1 MKKIIS
7 YSLWGNNERYTHG
20 ALRNSELAS
29 EIYPD
34 WICRFYIGKSVPDD
48 IIKSL
53 KKKDNTQ
60 LILMNKPGDWYSM
73 FWRFLPASDS
83 NVDVMISRDC
93 DSRLT
98 VRERAAVEEWLKS
111 DKLFHIM
118 RDHPYHKT
126 EILGGMWGVKKP
138 LLSEMKEMIGKYR
151 IGNFWQVDQNFL
163 REKVYPMVKDHA
175 MVHDEFF
182 SNKPFPYTRDD
193 KHFVGQAYSGDDKI
207 LDGDEYF
214 IDRIKETI
222 DASPR

>member
-7 YSLWGNNERYTHG
+7 YSLWGDNERYTHG
-20 ALRNSELAS
+20 ALRNSELAN

-53 KKKDNTQ
+53 KEKGNTQ
-60 LILMNKPGDWYSM
+60 LILMNKLGDWYSM

-98 VRERAAVEEWLKS
+98 LRERAAVEEWLKS

-138 LLSEMKEMIGKYR
+138 LLNDMKEMIGKYR

-163 REKVYPMVKDHA
+163 REKVYPMVKDQT

-182 SNKPFPYTRDD
+182 SNKPFPYARDD
-193 KHFVGQAYSGDDKI
+193 KHFVGQAYCGDDKI

-214 IDRIKETI
+214 IDRIKENI